1 MFETLKE
8 FICDFAN
15 IPTENIT
22 EQMNIRND
30 FSLDSISLL
39 NLAVAIEDEFGVEI
53 TIEDMNNIETVGDF
67 LEFIEN
73 NK

>member
-15 IPTENIT
+15 IPLEGIT
-22 EQMNIRND
+22 EEMRIRDD
-30 FSLDSISLL
+30 FSLDSIALM

-53 TIEDMNNIETVGDF
+53 TVEDMNDIETVGDF
-67 LEFIEN
+67 LKFIED